1 MMKRN
6 ILTLL
11 VLVALLMPAALRAA
25 GPSASSILA
34 KMRKS
39 MLAKPAV
46 EAQFTINGADGAV
59 QGSALMAG
67 AAFAFTTPQL
77 DVWFDGR
84 TQWVFLHSTGEV
96 SITEPTPDELATTNP
111 FVVLSA
117 YDTHYT
123 SRRLPDSSGRRR
135 VELVPRDA
143 DSGIR
148 SITVI
153 ADTPG
158 NWPQAIIVD
167 LDSGERIH
175 MVIDRIAGRAKP
187 ADTAFRYDARLHPA
201 SEIIDLR

>member
-1 MMKRN
+1 
-6 ILTLL
+6 
-11 VLVALLMPAALRAA
+11 
-25 GPSASSILA
+25 
-34 KMRKS
+34 

-96 SITEPTPDELATTNP
+96 SITEPTADELATTNP

-123 SRRLPDSSGRRR
+123 SAASPTVAGAGVSSSFHATPTAAFDPSLSLPIPPEIGRR
-135 VELVPRDA
+135 
-143 DSGIR
+143 
-148 SITVI
+148 
-153 ADTPG
+153 
-158 NWPQAIIVD
+158 Q
-167 LDSGERIH
+167 
-175 MVIDRIAGRAKP
+175 
-187 ADTAFRYDARLHPA
+187 
-201 SEIIDLR
+201 